1 MLKKL
6 ESPDNV
12 LAFEAV
18 GKLERSDYKT
28 VLDPAVQKMI
38 EDRGEVRFVY
48 VLGDSFEGFSM
59 GAGFEDA
66 KIGFAAHSK
75 WKRCAVATNHDWVRH
90 SMSIFGWMIPGEIK
104 VFDSAEISSAI
115 GWAAG

>member
-6 ESPDNV
+6 ESPDTV

-28 VLDPAVQKMI
+28 VLDPAVQAMI
-38 EDRGEVRFVY
+38 AERGEVRFVY
-48 VLGDSFEGFSM
+48 VLGDGFEGFSI

-66 KIGFAAHSK
+66 KLGLEAHSK

-90 SMSIFGWMIPGEIK
+90 AISMFGWLMPGEVK
-104 VFDSAEISSAI
+104 VFDSSNVAAAI
-115 GWAAG
+115 TWAAG